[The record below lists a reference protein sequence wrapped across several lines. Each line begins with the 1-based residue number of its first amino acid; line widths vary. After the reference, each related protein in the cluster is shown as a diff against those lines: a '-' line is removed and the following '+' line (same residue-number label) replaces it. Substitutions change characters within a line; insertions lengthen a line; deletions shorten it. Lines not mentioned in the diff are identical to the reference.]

1 MTTLNFDIDTSA
13 KTTVLQWAMRWR
25 QSYFLL
31 FLQFVNWPTN
41 QEIILMGIVCNYYIL
56 FLSYTGLQDN
66 STFSKIDLED
76 NGMTGKHIHAL
87 AEMLLQNHYV
97 SDIVSTPDCSLF
109 IYYTH
114 SSPVVLSS
122 IWQVLHIKIRS
133 QEIACS
139 YRLWPKCDFR
149 PSHFRL

>member
-41 QEIILMGIVCNYYIL
+41 QEIILMGIVCNHYIL

-109 IYYTH
+109 IYYSSKSLLSCCPFQYMTSVTH
-114 SSPVVLSS
+114 KNTFTGNCL
-122 IWQVLHIKIRS
+122 QL
-133 QEIACS
+133 QA
-139 YRLWPKCDFR
+139 LT
-149 PSHFRL
+149 

>member
-97 SDIVSTPDCSLF
+97 SDIVSTPDC
-109 IYYTH
+109 I
-114 SSPVVLSS
+114 V
-122 IWQVLHIKIRS
+122 
-133 QEIACS
+133 CS
-139 YRLWPKCDFR
+139 YITLNCSKSLLSYCPFQYMTSVTHKNTFTGNC
-149 PSHFRL
+149 LQLQALT